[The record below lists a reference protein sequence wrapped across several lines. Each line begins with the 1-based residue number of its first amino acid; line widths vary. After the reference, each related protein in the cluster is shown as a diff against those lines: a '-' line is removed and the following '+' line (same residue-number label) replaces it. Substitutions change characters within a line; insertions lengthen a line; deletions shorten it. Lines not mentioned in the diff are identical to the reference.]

1 MSKRQTAID
10 KAIAHLEA
18 EIHVRQIAIDALE
31 AQRAPAAGTPRRT
44 RSKRA
49 TTIGSPTA
57 VFGTVGAEHVE
68 GKR

>member
-10 KAIAHLEA
+10 KAIANLEA

-31 AQRAPAAGTPRRT
+31 AQRAPAATRRT
-44 RSKRA
+44 RSKRGP
-49 TTIGSPTA
+49 TIGSPTA